1 MKEVN
6 FININF
12 VNWEDHI
19 NDGLILLDFWAEWC
33 SACVAQDKIYEELAE
48 KYDGKLRVGKIHV
61 GDNRV
66 LSDKFG
72 VRNVPFLILMKNGKE
87 IVRMPG
93 IESKDYLEGLIE
105 KEVEKGRS

>member
-1 MKEVN
+1 MKEGN

-48 KYDGKLRVGKIHV
+48 KYVGKLKVCKVHV

-72 VRNVPFLILMKNGKE
+72 VRNVPFLILINNGIE
-87 IVRMPG
+87 IARMPG
-93 IESKDYLEGLIE
+93 IESKEYLEGLIE
-105 KEVEKGRS
+105 KEVDN

>member
-1 MKEVN
+1 MKTGS

-12 VNWEDHI
+12 VNWEEHV

-33 SACVAQDKIYEELAE
+33 SACMAQDKIYEELAE
-48 KYDGKLRVGKIHV
+48 KYEKLRVGKIHV

-72 VRNVPFLILMKNGKE
+72 VRNVPFLILMNYREE
-87 IVRMPG
+87 IARMPG
-93 IESKDYLEGLIE
+93 IESKEYLEGLIE
-105 KEVEKGRS
+105 KELDN